1 MTVVTGPLGAIG
13 PAPLDGT
20 LTARV
25 ARYRSGDGTLLV
37 PRVDSFPITKGA
49 VEADL
54 APGPAVLTIEA
65 GDGTKRSFDVVIP
78 EDGPVSVADLVE
90 ATYSWTPEQISVF
103 ERLRDETVAA
113 AQLAQDLMDGYVD
126 GGEGSTN
133 AALLSGVLTDR
144 VDVSAGL
151 VTVDDDTR
159 SVAEIASE
167 VDQKAHVGHGHPM
180 GHIGGLVDALAG
192 KSDAGHVHDWD
203 SVAGKP
209 SVFPPSPHSHAKSDI
224 DGLDIAL
231 ASKADL
237 DGAGRLPSSQL
248 PALAIVEF
256 LGEVD
261 GEAAMLTLEGERGD
275 WCVRQDTGTQWVVV
289 AEPSS
294 VAGSWREM
302 VAPPSPVQSVAG
314 RIGAVVLSKAD
325 VGLAQVDNTSD
336 ADKPVSTATAQ
347 ALAGKADVGHTH
359 TAAEVGAV
367 AGDGTIATIVRL
379 SQAAYDALPERD
391 QFTMYVIGGA

>member
-1 MTVVTGPLGAIG
+1 MTVITGPLGAIG

-37 PRVDSFPITKGA
+37 PRVDSFPIAKGV
-49 VEADL
+49 VEAAL

-78 EDGPVSVADLVE
+78 KDGPVSVADLVE
-90 ATYSWTPEQISVF
+90 ATYSWTPEQVSVF

-113 AQLAQDLMDGYVD
+113 AAEVREIVDGYT
-126 GGEGSTN
+126 GGEGGSD
-133 AALLSGVLTDR
+133 AALLSGVLTDL

-151 VTVDDDTR
+151 VTVDGDTR

-180 GHIGGLVDALAG
+180 GHIGGLADALAA
-192 KSDAGHVHDWD
+192 KADVGHVHDWD

-209 SVFPPSPHSHAKSDI
+209 VAFPATAHTHPKSEV
-224 DGLDIAL
+224 DGLDTAL
-231 ASKADL
+231 AAKADL
-237 DGAGRLPSSQL
+237 DGSGRLPASQL

-261 GEAAMLTLEGERGD
+261 GEAAMLTLSGERGD

-289 AEPSS
+289 AEPSTS
-294 VAGSWREM
+294 ASSWREM

-325 VGLAQVDNTSD
+325 VGLAQVDNTAD
-336 ADKPVSTATAQ
+336 ADKPVSTATAA
-347 ALAGKADVGHTH
+347 ALEGKADVGHTH
-359 TAAEVGAV
+359 TAAQVGAI
-367 AGDGTIATIVRL
+367 ASDGTITKAVRIT
-379 SQAAYDALPERD
+379 QAAYDALPVRD
-391 QFTMYVIGGA
+391 PFTLYVIGGA